1 MVVNSRTTASISST
15 VTKRKNPLCNNT
27 FFDGAD
33 FTLLTTIKIAGNKA
47 TIIVTIIAKGAS
59 SK

>member
-1 MVVNSRTTASISST
+1 MNSRKTASISST
-15 VTKRKNPLCNNT
+15 VTKRKNPLCNNG

-33 FTLLTTIKIAGNKA
+33 FNLLTTIKIAGNKA
-47 TIIVTIIAKGAS
+47 TIKVTIIAAGAS